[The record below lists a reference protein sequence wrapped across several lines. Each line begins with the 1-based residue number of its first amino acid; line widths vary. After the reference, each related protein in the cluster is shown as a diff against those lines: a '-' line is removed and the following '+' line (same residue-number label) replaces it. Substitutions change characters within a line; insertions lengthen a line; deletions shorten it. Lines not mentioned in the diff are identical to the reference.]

1 MVQRSLRYTL
11 AYLLWMVSVA
21 AAIAILLL
29 TRTSIIIALGVTPWD
44 RYVEHA
50 LNQFGFLFLALF
62 SLAVIVFIEYY
73 YRTGVEQ
80 GKLFLRFFLVS
91 FWELCWL
98 AVTQLAALASAVQL
112 GLYTPNMPLLVGS
125 ALVACTVLYWAY
137 RRAAQAYVAP
147 EI

>member
-1 MVQRSLRYTL
+1 VL
-11 AYLLWMVSVA
+11 AYLLWAVSVA

-50 LNQFGFLFLALF
+50 LNQFGFLFLAIF
-62 SLAVIVFIEYY
+62 SLAVVVFIEHY
-73 YRTGVEQ
+73 YRTAVEQ

-91 FWELCWL
+91 FWEVLWL
-98 AVTQLAALASAVQL
+98 ALIQLAALLSAVML
-112 GLYTPNMPLLVGS
+112 DLFTPTMTQIVGS
-125 ALVACTVLYWAY
+125 AILLCAILYWAY
-137 RRAAQAYVAP
+137 RRASQAYVAP